1 MSADDY
7 NPGVP
12 DLSTVEGRRLYNSQV
27 AISTIH
33 EDILSKIFLINSHLD
48 FDHPHCPS
56 QTSRRTSQVFHKWRA
71 FTLSFPMM
79 WAASL
84 DFSDP
89 LAWVNEVVLRA
100 GPVPLNIIFPPFPI
114 DSPPIVVNVDQRTL
128 RFYIHQVQSMMK
140 TPNAR
145 DGLNTL
151 AIALSLA
158 PRSHTFIAKIH
169 PASWKSLVENLCDS
183 KMPSLHTLSVGVG
196 FGDPD
201 GYFTLPKAL
210 FSDCTP
216 RLRNLALYGCN
227 ADISSPIF
235 HTLTTLCISNLGSRS
250 ALAPARW
257 LELLSGLPELEDLVL
272 TYAFLEIRNFD
283 WDMPVVIN
291 SVILDEGT
299 TPPVVELTRL
309 KYLKLVGNLEPCT
322 QFFVNLRLPPS
333 CGMDI
338 ECKHSRADDGY
349 QDMVS
354 KLQRQLD
361 AWENGGHNPV
371 ESIRLS
377 ANRSNLGF
385 KNKRPGPEGDDTLSL
400 YWFPSFSP
408 NADAIPFFF
417 LPFISMLSIISLG
430 VVDVD
435 LDFHGSNPFTDSQ
448 IIQLLLPF
456 TNLQTLRVTENK
468 TFDRLFFIFN
478 DYEERHE
485 TALLPALRLLSFEYI
500 YFGNHPA
507 NPRYSGLLHF
517 LRRRSE
523 AGFPIS
529 TVKVRQCGG
538 FLEVEVKRL
547 GISVDWGLLT

>member
-1 MSADDY
+1 MSVDDY
-7 NPGVP
+7 NPGLP
-12 DLSTVEGRRLYNSQV
+12 DLSTVEGRRLYNSQA

-48 FDHPHCPS
+48 FDHPHRPS
-56 QTSRRTSQVFHKWRA
+56 QTSRRTSQVFQKWRA
-71 FTLSFPMM
+71 FSLSFPMM

-84 DFSDP
+84 DLSDS
-89 LAWVNEVVLRA
+89 LAWVNEVSLRA

-114 DSPPIVVNVDQRTL
+114 DSPPTVVDVDQKTL

-140 TPNAR
+140 MQNAS
-145 DGLNTL
+145 DSLNTL

-169 PASWKSLVENLCDS
+169 PSSWEFLLENLCHS
-183 KMPSLHTLSVGVG
+183 PMLNLHTLSVGIE

-201 GYFTLPKAL
+201 GHFTLPKTL

-216 RLRNLALYGCN
+216 CLRNLTLYGCN

-235 HTLTTLCISNLGSRS
+235 HTLTTLSISNLGSRS

-257 LELLSGLPELEDLVL
+257 LEVLSGLPELEDLVL
-272 TYAFLEIRNFD
+272 TYAFLEFRNFD
-283 WDMPVVIN
+283 WDMPAVIN
-291 SVILDEGT
+291 SVILDKDT
-299 TPPVVELTRL
+299 TLPVVELTRL
-309 KYLKLVGNLEPCT
+309 KYLRLVGNLEPCT
-322 QFFVNLRLPPS
+322 QFLVNLQLPPS

-338 ECKHSRADDGY
+338 ECKNSRADDGY
-349 QDMVS
+349 RDMVS
-354 KLQRQLD
+354 KLQRQLG
-361 AWENGGHNPV
+361 AWENGGRNPV

-377 ANRSNLGF
+377 ANRSKLGF

-400 YWFPSFSP
+400 YWFPPFSP
-408 NADAIPFFF
+408 NADAVPLF
-417 LPFISMLSIISLG
+417 LPPFLTMLSIISLG

-435 LDFHGSNPFTDSQ
+435 LDFHGSNPLTDSQ

-456 TNLQTLRVTENK
+456 TNLQALRVTENK
-468 TFDRLFFIFN
+468 TFDRLLLIFN
-478 DYEERHE
+478 DYEERQE

-523 AGFPIS
+523 SGLPIY
-529 TVKVRQCGG
+529 TVKIRQCGG
-538 FLEVEVKRL
+538 FLEAGVKRL
-547 GISVDWGLLT
+547 GISVDWGVLA

>member
-1 MSADDY
+1 MSVDDY

-12 DLSTVEGRRLYNSQV
+12 DFSTIKGRRLYNSQA

-48 FDHPHCPS
+48 FDHPHRPS
-56 QTSRRTSQVFHKWRA
+56 QTSRRTSQVFHKWRS
-71 FTLSFPMM
+71 FSLSFPMM
-79 WAASL
+79 WADSL
-84 DFSDP
+84 DFSDS

-100 GPVPLNIIFPPFPI
+100 GPVPLNIIFPQFPI
-114 DSPPIVVNVDQRTL
+114 DSQ

-140 TPNAR
+140 MQNAS
-145 DGLNTL
+145 DSPNTL

-169 PASWKSLVENLCDS
+169 PSSWEFLLENLCHS
-183 KMPSLHTLSVGVG
+183 PMLSLHTLSVGIE
-196 FGDPD
+196 GDPD
-201 GYFTLPKAL
+201 GCFTLPKAL

-216 RLRNLALYGCN
+216 RLRNLILYGCN

-235 HTLTTLCISNLGSRS
+235 HTLTTLSISYPGFRS

-257 LELLSGLPELEDLVL
+257 LEVLRGLPELEDLVL
-272 TYAFLEIRNFD
+272 TYAFVESGNIA
-283 WDMPVVIN
+283 WGMPV
-291 SVILDEGT
+291 
-299 TPPVVELTRL
+299 VVELTRL

-322 QFFVNLRLPPS
+322 QIFVNLRLPPS
-333 CGMDI
+333 CGMEI
-338 ECKHSRADDGY
+338 GCYNSQANNGY
-349 QDMVS
+349 WNMMS
-354 KLQRQLD
+354 KLQHQLG
-361 AWENGGHNPV
+361 AWGNSSRNPV

-377 ANRSNLGF
+377 ANRSKLGF
-385 KNKRPGPEGDDTLSL
+385 KNNRPGLEGDDTLSL

-408 NADAIPFFF
+408 SADAIPLFFPPF
-417 LPFISMLSIISLG
+417 LDMLSIISLG

-435 LDFHGSNPFTDSQ
+435 LDFHGSNPLTDSQ

-456 TNLQTLRVTENK
+456 TNLQALRVTENN
-468 TFDRLFFIFN
+468 TFDRLLLIFN
-478 DYEERHE
+478 DYHERRE
-485 TALLPALRLLSFEYI
+485 TAFLPALRLLSFEYI
-500 YFGNHPA
+500 YFGIHPA
-507 NPRYSGLLHF
+507 NARYSGLLHF

-538 FLEVEVKRL
+538 FLEAGVKRL
-547 GISVDWGLLT
+547 GISVDWGHLT